1 MSNKEN
7 PCAGYLI
14 EAAKLAVFVHPVS
27 RPAFHD
33 ALEEHDFEA
42 VIKVLDQ
49 AIPTGVARP
58 SQIFILTDTDTG
70 DGDMEED
77 VPYAYFDEDDL
88 YERREKPDL
97 TRLRENIGEVPTA
110 RTWTIWG

>member
-14 EAAKLAVFVHPVS
+14 EASKLAVFVQPVS

-33 ALEEHDFEA
+33 ALADHDFDA
-42 VIKVLDQ
+42 IIKVLDQ
-49 AIPTGVARP
+49 AIPDDVPCP
-58 SQIFILTDTDTG
+58 SQIFVLSDTDTG
-70 DGDMEED
+70 NGELEEG

-88 YERREKPDL
+88 YEKREKPDL
-97 TRLRENIGEVPTA
+97 IRLREKIGEAPTA
-110 RTWTIWG
+110 HSWTIWG

>member
-14 EAAKLAVFVHPVS
+14 EAAKLEVFVHPVS

-49 AIPTGVARP
+49 AIPENVARP
-58 SQIFILTDTDTG
+58 SQIFILSDTDTG
-70 DGDMEED
+70 DGDMEEG
-77 VPYAYFDEDDL
+77 VAYAYFDEEDL
-88 YERREKPDL
+88 YEMREKPDL
-97 TRLRENIGEVPTA
+97 IRLRETIGEAPTA
-110 RTWTIWG
+110 HSWTIWG